1 MRNKKKKI
9 GLIALFSCMFV
20 ASVAFAAFSGVLT
33 INGTVDVMANPFK
46 MIFTNSAGTQVTSIP
61 FTTVDGDVEASD
73 LTVSAEGTEISAFN
87 VKLYKNGDT
96 ATYTFKIKN
105 TGGSTAYLQNIDFV
119 GNEMPVGK
127 DGSTKLSGLLYSIA
141 IVNGE
146 SNVFKAES
154 TDGAETTVTPDG
166 NFDKKHISV
175 AAGSTVDC
183 SLTVTAT
190 AETLFNADKNEK
202 ITLGAAK
209 INWTSVDPST
219 TA

>member
-46 MIFTNSAGTQVTSIP
+46 MIFTNSEGTQVTSIP
-61 FTTVDGDVEASD
+61 VTDVDGDVETSD
-73 LTVSAEGTEISAFN
+73 LTVSAEGTEISNFN

-96 ATYTFKIKN
+96 ATYVFKIKN
-105 TGGSTAYLQNIDFV
+105 TGGSTAYLQNIDFA
-119 GNEMPVGK
+119 GNAMPTGK
-127 DGSTKLSGLLYSIA
+127 NSSPLTGLLYSIN

-146 SNVFKAES
+146 GNVFKAES
-154 TDGAETTVTPDG
+154 TDGEKVTVIPDG
-166 NFDKKHISV
+166 NSSKKYISV
-175 AAGSTVDC
+175 AANSTVDC
-183 SLTVTAT
+183 SLTVRAT
-190 AETLFNADKNEK
+190 ADTLFNTDTNET

-219 TA
+219 T